1 MAKSTKTQ
9 QEIAKDIRE
18 ISLQGEV
25 FRQLPFATN
34 HYISNYGRLYG
45 VCHNKVLSQDLNG
58 KYARVFFKSTEDN
71 KYHHY
76 QVHRLVCM
84 MFVYGYF
91 DKCEVHHVNTDQRN
105 NCAWN
110 LVPTTPR
117 QHDII
122 HDQIRKQRKKTA

>member
-1 MAKSTKTQ
+1 MAKSE
-9 QEIAKDIRE
+9 QEIAKQIRE
-18 ISLQGEV
+18 ISMHGEV

-45 VCHNKVLSQDLNG
+45 VCQNKILSPDIGG
-58 KYARVFFKSTEDN
+58 KYKRLFFKSTEDN

-91 DKCEVHHVNTDQRN
+91 DKCEVHHIDTDKHN
-105 NCAWN
+105 NSASN
-110 LVPTTPR
+110 LVPTTPE
-117 QHDII
+117 QHDMI
-122 HDQIRKQRKKTA
+122 HAAIRKSKENA